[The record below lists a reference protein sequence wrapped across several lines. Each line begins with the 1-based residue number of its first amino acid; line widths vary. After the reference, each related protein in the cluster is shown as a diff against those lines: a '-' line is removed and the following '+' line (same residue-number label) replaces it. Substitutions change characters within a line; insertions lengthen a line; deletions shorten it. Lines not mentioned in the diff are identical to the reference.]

1 MADYYHA
8 SDKYQELCEWYD
20 GYLFGNTEIFNPWSV
35 IGYFNNNCRPKAFW
49 QSTGSNDIIREVL
62 ASATP
67 DIMERLELLMKGESF
82 VTHIDTGV
90 IYPTHS
96 EARVREAKQTLVR
109 LIKKYGVTLIAIGN
123 GTASKETEIFTDE
136 TLRENHLDIDYMVV
150 SEAGASVYS
159 ASKLRFHRAPLAG
172 SACRARED

>member
-1 MADYYHA
+1 M
-8 SDKYQELCEWYD
+8 
-20 GYLFGNTEIFNPWSV
+20 T
-35 IGYFNNNCRPKAFW
+35 IGLDPRLPHGLQGRRRRCHGK
-49 QSTGSNDIIREVL
+49 VL
-62 ASATP
+62 
-67 DIMERLELLMKGESF
+67 
-82 VTHIDTGV
+82 DTGV

-159 ASKLRFHRAPLAG
+159 ASKLAAAEYPEYDLTLRSAVSIAHRLQDPLA
-172 SACRARED
+172 RARED

>member
-1 MADYYHA
+1 M
-8 SDKYQELCEWYD
+8 
-20 GYLFGNTEIFNPWSV
+20 
-35 IGYFNNNCRPKAFW
+35 
-49 QSTGSNDIIREVL
+49 
-62 ASATP
+62 
-67 DIMERLELLMKGESF
+67 
-82 VTHIDTGV
+82 
-90 IYPTHS
+90 
-96 EARVREAKQTLVR
+96 REAKQTLVR

-159 ASKLRFHRAPLAG
+159 ASKLAAAEYPESRPDAAQRRFHRAPLAG